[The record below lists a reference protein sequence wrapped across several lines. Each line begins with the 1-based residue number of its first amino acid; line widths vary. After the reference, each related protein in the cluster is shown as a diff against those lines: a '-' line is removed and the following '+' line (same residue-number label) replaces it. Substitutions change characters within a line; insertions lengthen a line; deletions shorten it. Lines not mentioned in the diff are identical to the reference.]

1 MTREMKL
8 ALVAGLVFL
17 VGMTA
22 LLTYRS
28 KELPEVSMPPGGD
41 AGGAPAGEMVQNT
54 SSPSFL
60 GGPVVAPPLNPPK
73 DSDNALR
80 AAAANGEPTRL
91 VQKDARE
98 GGNTLAAGSEEG
110 SKDDAGR
117 SPRSSTAMDNFLGVE
132 NPGGL
137 SREEQPTDL
146 LRLRSALEKISWN
159 SNGRTGVPA
168 LEGGGSSRG
177 SFLSVNPL
185 PEKDD
190 MRKAALAGHRAKE
203 DGGEAPARHKV
214 GKGETL
220 SALARKYLGSSTPKN
235 IRILY
240 EANRDILKS
249 PNSVR
254 EGQELRIPAM
264 PSSKPAGTDKGA
276 GSNGQEAAENPVEMS
291 PRPESNREK
300 VAQAPEGRKQGAAP
314 EATAK
319 ADEAAKDP
327 AGPSWRWYQIQSN
340 DRLISIA
347 RDELGDSRRWKEIL
361 DLNRDRIP
369 DPNRIRTGVRIRL
382 PLG

>member
-28 KELPEVSMPPGGD
+28 QEPPEVSMPPGGD
-41 AGGAPAGEMVQNT
+41 VGGAPAGEMVQNT

-60 GGPVVAPPLNPPK
+60 GGPAVAPPANPPEDRDGVFK
-73 DSDNALR
+73 ADTVG
-80 AAAANGEPTRL
+80 GEPTRL
-91 VQKDARE
+91 VQKGARE
-98 GGNTLAAGSEEG
+98 RNTLAAGAEEG
-110 SKDDAGR
+110 SKDDAGMPP
-117 SPRSSTAMDNFLGVE
+117 SFSTDHFLGIE
-132 NPGGL
+132 NPGGS
-137 SREEQPTDL
+137 SREEKPTDL
-146 LRLRSALEKISWN
+146 LKLRGMLAKI
-159 SNGRTGVPA
+159 SNGRTGAPA
-168 LEGGGSSRG
+168 LEGGGSPRG
-177 SFLSVNPL
+177 SFLSVNAP

-190 MRKAALAGHRAKE
+190 VHQAALAGHRAE
-203 DGGEAPARHKV
+203 EGGGEAPARHKV
-214 GKGETL
+214 SKGETL
-220 SALARKYLGSSTPKN
+220 SVLARKYLGSSAPKN
-235 IRILY
+235 IKLLY
-240 EANRDILKS
+240 EANRDVLKS

-264 PSSKPAGTDKGA
+264 PSSKPVGADRGA
-276 GSNGQEAAENPVEMS
+276 GSNGQEAAENPVEIS
-291 PRPESNREK
+291 PRPDSNRGK
-300 VAQAPEGRKQGAAP
+300 VAQAPEGREQGSARQ
-314 EATAK
+314 ATAK
-319 ADEAAKDP
+319 IDEAAKGP